1 MSLALDFS
9 QAVFPSPGCGRPPP
23 IASGIASAER
33 LDLWVRD
40 SSQPG
45 GWASRNY
52 WLSLPSAYSRWSP
65 QMLVLDFH
73 GFYDTARRERRE
85 DRLAFF
91 VDQWQLDV
99 VVAEPHGSGDAYSG
113 DSRAWNVDGNGLN
126 TDPGP
131 RGPTCLAPRYN
142 GDGWNDRCAAS
153 GDRKVRHPHV
163 PCSTRENH
171 RYKCYDSCAGCDSTW
186 GCNFASCMDDR
197 SLVESLFRRLSAT
210 LCLDLE
216 EQPTGRTC

>member
-1 MSLALDFS
+1 MSPTLVLFTC
-9 QAVFPSPGCGRPPP
+9 QAVFPSPGCGKPPP
-23 IASGIASAER
+23 IASGIAGAER

-52 WLSLPSAYSRWSP
+52 WLSLPPAYSRWSP

-126 TDPGP
+126 TEPGP

-153 GDRKVRHPHV
+153 GDRKDPAPARV
-163 PCSTRENH
+163 PCSTRQNH
-171 RYKCYDSCAGCDSTW
+171 IGT
-186 GCNFASCMDDR
+186 
-197 SLVESLFRRLSAT
+197 SAT
-210 LCLDLE
+210 TAARAATRPGAATLRRAWTTA
-216 EQPTGRTC
+216 PWSPPSSGG

>member
-1 MSLALDFS
+1 MSPTLVLFTC

-23 IASGIASAER
+23 IASGIAGAER

-52 WLSLPSAYSRWSP
+52 WLSLPPAYSRWSP

-91 VDQWQLDV
+91 VDEWQLDI

-126 TDPGP
+126 TEPGP
-131 RGPTCLAPRYN
+131 QGPTCLAPRYN

-153 GDRKVRHPHV
+153 GDRKIRHPHV
-163 PCSTRENH
+163 PCSTRQNH
-171 RYKCYDSCAGCDSTW
+171 IGT
-186 GCNFASCMDDR
+186 
-197 SLVESLFRRLSAT
+197 SAT
-210 LCLDLE
+210 TAARAATRPGAATLRRAWTTA
-216 EQPTGRTC
+216 PWSPPSSGG

>member
-1 MSLALDFS
+1 MTQALVLFTS

-23 IASGIASAER
+23 IASGIAGAER

-52 WLSLPSAYSRWSP
+52 WLSLPPAYSRWSP

-91 VDQWQLDV
+91 VDIGATV
-99 VVAEPHGSGDAYSG
+99 GAE
-113 DSRAWNVDGNGLN
+113 
-126 TDPGP
+126 
-131 RGPTCLAPRYN
+131 
-142 GDGWNDRCAAS
+142 
-153 GDRKVRHPHV
+153 
-163 PCSTRENH
+163 
-171 RYKCYDSCAGCDSTW
+171 
-186 GCNFASCMDDR
+186 
-197 SLVESLFRRLSAT
+197 
-210 LCLDLE
+210 
-216 EQPTGRTC
+216 